1 MKRFILAGLTTLA
14 LCTAMV
20 STANADPTAFNPY
33 TTANVANDRVP
44 PSDLVAI
51 AQRGYLKQQG
61 VPGYL
66 GLASAYTLGQI
77 GAREVVQGAV
87 KAQLLPAAAVN
98 DQGYLNLVE
107 AQLQTQVRVR

>member
-20 STANADPTAFNPY
+20 SAVTAKPLAYNLYPAAST
-33 TTANVANDRVP
+33 ANDRLA
-44 PSDLVAI
+44 PSDLVTI
-51 AQRGYLKQQG
+51 AQRGGLKPQG
-61 VPGYL
+61 IPGYL

-77 GAREVVQGAV
+77 GAKEVVQGAV
-87 KAQLLPAAAVN
+87 DAQLLPVAAVN
-98 DQGYLNLVE
+98 DQAYLNLVE

>member
-33 TTANVANDRVP
+33 NAVNAASDRIP
-44 PSDLVAI
+44 PSDLVSM
-51 AQRGYLKQQG
+51 AQRGYLKPQG
-61 VPGYL
+61 IPGYL

-77 GAREVVQGAV
+77 GAKEVVQGAV
-87 KAQLLPAAAVN
+87 NAQLLPAVAVS
-98 DQGYLNLVE
+98 DQGYLNLVD
-107 AQLQTQVRVR
+107 AQLQTQIRVR